1 MASLFHMTTLV
12 TWEKYA
18 TRSSDVVVLWNIDP
32 QSSLPPSS
40 SWNRATK
47 RLNSG
52 LRLKIKLLLSKKNY
66 KVDWKLK
73 LSYALKN
80 ARIGVVRLSL
90 KGNRNLPV
98 SEQLF
103 TYPSPNPTLT
113 LTWLLLGLGEELLPS
128 ASDTNIA
135 LKHHVIHFL
144 RYSWRK
150 RRHE

>member
-12 TWEKYA
+12 TSEKYA
-18 TRSSDVVVLWNIDP
+18 TRSSDVVVLSNIDP

-40 SWNRATK
+40 SLNRATK

-98 SEQLF
+98 SEQLR
-103 TYPSPNPTLT
+103 TYLSPNPTLT
-113 LTWLLLGLGEELLPS
+113 LTCYQLTVVRVRGGVVAQL
-128 ASDTNIA
+128 
-135 LKHHVIHFL
+135 L
-144 RYSWRK
+144 RY
-150 RRHE
+150 